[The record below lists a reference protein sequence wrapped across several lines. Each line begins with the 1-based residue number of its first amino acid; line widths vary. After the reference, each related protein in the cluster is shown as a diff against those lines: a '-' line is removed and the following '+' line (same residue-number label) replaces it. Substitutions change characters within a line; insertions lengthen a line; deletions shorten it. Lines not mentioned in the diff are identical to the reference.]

1 MKTTFALFCICFC
14 IGLLNA
20 ATKRG
25 EYSGKQFMIGL
36 NNTFVYHITD
46 HNDYSKNPMRI
57 VCYVGTWSV
66 YHKVD
71 PYTIED
77 IDPFK
82 CTHLMYGFAKID
94 EYKYTIQVFDPYQDD
109 NHNSWEKRKYNE

>member
-1 MKTTFALFCICFC
+1 MIIIAS
-14 IGLLNA
+14 N
-20 ATKRG
+20 
-25 EYSGKQFMIGL
+25 KQWL
-36 NNTFVYHITD
+36 SLD
-46 HNDYSKNPMRI
+46 HNNYSKNPMRI

-109 NHNSWEKRKYNE
+109 NHNSWEKRKFIIYQFRSYN